1 MTMTERGGLKV
12 LYRSHKRGFV
22 LISVLMLGVL
32 LISCAT
38 SFSWF
43 VRMQVRGMRRETLT
57 LSKRTLATVLTN
69 SVMSLLS
76 ELSSHTNYDSP
87 VQRWYKPFIFSVP
100 EMGIWIVQV
109 TPLDDKIPLRNI
121 FLPDGN
127 TMRREFTEVWREM
140 WNKLKHR
147 ELEQLTLDFID
158 KNNRLRVGSREEK
171 YFINRAPYDISELL
185 ILSND
190 ITREIVYGEDGNLG
204 LSDYCTVYSDG
215 KININ
220 VAPVHVM
227 ELLPGLDTGGLAQ
240 SIAEHRTENAIESF
254 QDLQK
259 IPGASAR
266 TSTQLT
272 NIVSFKSRYFNIK
285 LESMSEDDDEE
296 AASFTV
302 IFDRTAKKIVR
313 WEEL

>member
-1 MTMTERGGLKV
+1 MTGRGGLKV

-43 VRMQVRGMRRETLT
+43 VRMQVRGMRRETQT
-57 LSKRTLATVLTN
+57 LSKRTLASVLAN

-76 ELSSHTNYDSP
+76 EASSHTNYDSP

-100 EMGIWIVQV
+100 EMGMWIVQV

-158 KNNRLRVGSREEK
+158 KNNRPRVGSREEK

-185 ILSND
+185 IMSND
-190 ITREIVYGEDGNLG
+190 ITREIVYGEEGNLG

-240 SIAEHRTENAIESF
+240 SIAEHRTENAIENF

-259 IPGASAR
+259 LPGASAR
-266 TSTQLT
+266 TSTRLT

-285 LESMSEDDDEE
+285 LESMNEEDDET
-296 AASFTV
+296 ASFTV
-302 IFDRTAKKIVR
+302 IFDRTAKKIVG
-313 WEEL
+313 WEEI

>member
-1 MTMTERGGLKV
+1 M
-12 LYRSHKRGFV
+12 LYHCRRRGFV

-57 LSKRTLATVLTN
+57 LSKRTLAAVLTN

-87 VQRWYKPFIFSVP
+87 TQRWYKPFLFDVP
-100 EMGIWIVQV
+100 DMGIWAVQI

-185 ILSND
+185 ILSSD
-190 ITREIVYGEDGNLG
+190 IDRSIVYGEDGNLG

-227 ELLPGLDTGGLAQ
+227 ELLPGLDTGGLVQ
-240 SIAEHRTENAIESF
+240 SIAEYRTENAIENF

-285 LESMSEDDDEE
+285 LESMSDEDEE
-296 AASFTV
+296 TSSFTV
-302 IFDRTAKKIVR
+302 IFDRTAKKIVK
-313 WEEL
+313 WEEI

>member
-1 MTMTERGGLKV
+1 M
-12 LYRSHKRGFV
+12 LYHCRRRGFV

-57 LSKRTLATVLTN
+57 LSKRTLAAVLTN

-87 VQRWYKPFIFSVP
+87 TQRWYKPFLFDVP
-100 EMGIWIVQV
+100 DMGIWAVQI

-185 ILSND
+185 ILSSD
-190 ITREIVYGEDGNLG
+190 IDRSIVYGEDGNLG

-227 ELLPGLDTGGLAQ
+227 ELLPGLDTGGLAK
-240 SIAEHRTENAIESF
+240 SIAEHRTENAIENF

-285 LESMSEDDDEE
+285 LESMSDEDEE
-296 AASFTV
+296 TSSFTV
-302 IFDRTAKKIVR
+302 IFDRTAKKIVK
-313 WEEL
+313 WEEI

>member
-1 MTMTERGGLKV
+1 MTKTGRGGLKV

-43 VRMQVRGMRRETLT
+43 VRMQVRGMRRETIS
-57 LSKRTLATVLTN
+57 LSKRTLASVLAN

-76 ELSSHTNYDSP
+76 EASSHTNYDSP

-100 EMGIWIVQV
+100 EMGMWIVQV

-240 SIAEHRTENAIESF
+240 SIAEHRTENAIENF

-259 IPGASAR
+259 LPGASAR
-266 TSTQLT
+266 TSTRLT
-272 NIVSFKSRYFNIK
+272 NIVSFKSRYFSIK
-285 LESMSEDDDEE
+285 LESMSEEDDET
-296 AASFTV
+296 ASFTV
-302 IFDRTAKKIVR
+302 IFDRTAKKIVG
-313 WEEL
+313 WEEI

>member
-1 MTMTERGGLKV
+1 M
-12 LYRSHKRGFV
+12 LYHCRRRGFV

-43 VRMQVRGMRRETLT
+43 ARMQVRGMRRETLT

-87 VQRWYKPFIFSVP
+87 TQRWYKPFLFDVP
-100 EMGIWIVQV
+100 DMGIWVVQI

-185 ILSND
+185 ILSSD
-190 ITREIVYGEDGNLG
+190 IDRSIVYGEDGNLG

-220 VAPVHVM
+220 VAPIHVM
-227 ELLPGLDTGGLAQ
+227 ELLPGLDTGGLAK
-240 SIAEHRTENAIESF
+240 SISEHRTENAIENF

-285 LESMSEDDDEE
+285 LESMSDEDEE
-296 AASFTV
+296 TSSFTV
-302 IFDRTAKKIVR
+302 IFDRTAKKIVK
-313 WEEL
+313 WEEI

>member
-1 MTMTERGGLKV
+1 M
-12 LYRSHKRGFV
+12 LYHCRRRGFV

-57 LSKRTLATVLTN
+57 LSKRTLAAVLTN

-87 VQRWYKPFIFSVP
+87 TQRWYKPFLFDVP
-100 EMGIWIVQV
+100 DMGIWAVQI

-185 ILSND
+185 ILSSD
-190 ITREIVYGEDGNLG
+190 IDRSIVYGEDGNLG

-227 ELLPGLDTGGLAQ
+227 ELLPGLDTGGLVQ
-240 SIAEHRTENAIESF
+240 SIAEHRAENAIENF

-285 LESMSEDDDEE
+285 LESMSDEDEE
-296 AASFTV
+296 TSSFTV
-302 IFDRTAKKIVR
+302 IFDRTAKKIVK
-313 WEEL
+313 WEEI

>member
-1 MTMTERGGLKV
+1 M
-12 LYRSHKRGFV
+12 LYHCRRRGFV

-57 LSKRTLATVLTN
+57 LSKRTLAAVLTN

-87 VQRWYKPFIFSVP
+87 TQRWYKPFLFDVP
-100 EMGIWIVQV
+100 DMGIWVVQI

-185 ILSND
+185 ILSSD
-190 ITREIVYGEDGNLG
+190 IDRSIVYGEDGNLG

-227 ELLPGLDTGGLAQ
+227 ELLPGLDTGGLAK
-240 SIAEHRTENAIESF
+240 SISEHRMENAIENF

-285 LESMSEDDDEE
+285 LESMSDEDEE
-296 AASFTV
+296 TSSFTV
-302 IFDRTAKKIVR
+302 IFDRTAKKIVK
-313 WEEL
+313 WEEI

>member
-1 MTMTERGGLKV
+1 MTMTGRGGLKV

-43 VRMQVRGMRRETLT
+43 VRMQVRGMRRETIS
-57 LSKRTLATVLTN
+57 LSKRTLASVLAN

-76 ELSSHTNYDSP
+76 EASSHTNYDSP

-158 KNNRLRVGSREEK
+158 KNNRPRVGSREEK

-190 ITREIVYGEDGNLG
+190 ITREIVYGEEGNLG

-240 SIAEHRTENAIESF
+240 SIAEHRKENAIENF

-259 IPGASAR
+259 LPGASAR
-266 TSTQLT
+266 TSTRLT
-272 NIVSFKSRYFNIK
+272 NIVSFKSRYFSIK
-285 LESMSEDDDEE
+285 LESMNEEDDET
-296 AASFTV
+296 ASFTV
-302 IFDRTAKKIVR
+302 IFDRTAKKIVG
-313 WEEL
+313 WEEI

>member
-1 MTMTERGGLKV
+1 MTKTERGGLKV

-43 VRMQVRGMRRETLT
+43 VRMQVRGMRRETIS
-57 LSKRTLATVLTN
+57 LSKRTLASVLAN

-76 ELSSHTNYDSP
+76 EASSHTNYDSP

-100 EMGIWIVQV
+100 EMGMWIVQV

-158 KNNRLRVGSREEK
+158 KNNRPRVGSREEK

-185 ILSND
+185 IMSND

-240 SIAEHRTENAIESF
+240 SIAEHRTENAIENF

-259 IPGASAR
+259 LPGASAR
-266 TSTQLT
+266 TSTRLT

-285 LESMSEDDDEE
+285 LESMNEEDDET
-296 AASFTV
+296 ASFTV
-302 IFDRTAKKIVR
+302 IFDRTAKKIVG
-313 WEEL
+313 WEEI

>member
-1 MTMTERGGLKV
+1 MTKTGRGGLKV

-43 VRMQVRGMRRETLT
+43 VRMQVRGMRRETIS
-57 LSKRTLATVLTN
+57 LSKRTLASVLAN

-76 ELSSHTNYDSP
+76 EASSHTNYDSP

-100 EMGIWIVQV
+100 EMGMWIVQV

-240 SIAEHRTENAIESF
+240 SIAEHRTENAIENF

-259 IPGASAR
+259 LPGASAR
-266 TSTQLT
+266 TSTRLT

-285 LESMSEDDDEE
+285 LESMNEEDDET
-296 AASFTV
+296 ASFTV
-302 IFDRTAKKIVR
+302 IFDRTAKKIVG
-313 WEEL
+313 WEEI

>member
-1 MTMTERGGLKV
+1 MTKTERGGLKV

-43 VRMQVRGMRRETLT
+43 VRMQVRGMRRETIS
-57 LSKRTLATVLTN
+57 LSKRTLASVLAN

-76 ELSSHTNYDSP
+76 EASSHTNYDSP

-100 EMGIWIVQV
+100 EMGMWIVQV

-185 ILSND
+185 IMSND

-240 SIAEHRTENAIESF
+240 SIAEHRTENAIENF

-259 IPGASAR
+259 LPGASAR
-266 TSTQLT
+266 TSTRLT
-272 NIVSFKSRYFNIK
+272 NIVSFKSRYFSIK
-285 LESMSEDDDEE
+285 LESMSEEDDET
-296 AASFTV
+296 ASFTV
-302 IFDRTAKKIVR
+302 IFDRTAKKIVG
-313 WEEL
+313 WEEI

>member
-1 MTMTERGGLKV
+1 MTKTERGGLKV

-43 VRMQVRGMRRETLT
+43 VRMQVRGMRRETIS
-57 LSKRTLATVLTN
+57 LSKRTLASVLAN

-76 ELSSHTNYDSP
+76 EASSHTNYDSP

-240 SIAEHRTENAIESF
+240 SIAEHRKENAIENF

-259 IPGASAR
+259 LPGASAR
-266 TSTQLT
+266 TSTRLT
-272 NIVSFKSRYFNIK
+272 NIVSFKSRYFSIK
-285 LESMSEDDDEE
+285 LESMNEEDDET
-296 AASFTV
+296 ASFTV
-302 IFDRTAKKIVR
+302 IFDRTAKKIVG
-313 WEEL
+313 WEEI

>member
-1 MTMTERGGLKV
+1 M
-12 LYRSHKRGFV
+12 LYHCRRRGFV

-43 VRMQVRGMRRETLT
+43 ARMQVRGMRRETLT
-57 LSKRTLATVLTN
+57 LSKRTLAAVLTN

-87 VQRWYKPFIFSVP
+87 TQRWYKPFLFDVP
-100 EMGIWIVQV
+100 DMGIWAVQI

-185 ILSND
+185 ILSSD
-190 ITREIVYGEDGNLG
+190 INRSIVYGEDGNLG

-220 VAPVHVM
+220 VAPIHVM
-227 ELLPGLDTGGLAQ
+227 ELLPGLDTGGLAK
-240 SIAEHRTENAIESF
+240 SISEHRTENAIENF

-285 LESMSEDDDEE
+285 LESMSDEDEE
-296 AASFTV
+296 TSSFTV
-302 IFDRTAKKIVR
+302 IFDRTAKKIVK
-313 WEEL
+313 WEEI

>member
-1 MTMTERGGLKV
+1 M
-12 LYRSHKRGFV
+12 LYHCRRRGFV

-43 VRMQVRGMRRETLT
+43 ARMQVRGMRRETLT
-57 LSKRTLATVLTN
+57 LSKRPLAAVLTN

-87 VQRWYKPFIFSVP
+87 TQRWYKPFLFDVP
-100 EMGIWIVQV
+100 DMGIWVVQI

-185 ILSND
+185 ILSSD
-190 ITREIVYGEDGNLG
+190 IDRSIVYGEDGNLG

-227 ELLPGLDTGGLAQ
+227 ELLPGLDTGGLAK
-240 SIAEHRTENAIESF
+240 SISEHRMENAIENF

-285 LESMSEDDDEE
+285 LESMSDEDEE
-296 AASFTV
+296 TSSFTV
-302 IFDRTAKKIVR
+302 IFDRTAKKIVK
-313 WEEL
+313 WEEI

>member
-43 VRMQVRGMRRETLT
+43 VRMQVRGMRRETIS
-57 LSKRTLATVLTN
+57 LSKRTLASVLAN

-76 ELSSHTNYDSP
+76 EASSHTNYDSP

-158 KNNRLRVGSREEK
+158 KNNRPRVGSREEK

-240 SIAEHRTENAIESF
+240 SIAEHRTENAIENF

-266 TSTQLT
+266 TSTRLT

-285 LESMSEDDDEE
+285 LESMNEEDDET
-296 AASFTV
+296 ASFTV
-302 IFDRTAKKIVR
+302 IFDRTAKKIVG
-313 WEEL
+313 WEEI

>member
-1 MTMTERGGLKV
+1 M
-12 LYRSHKRGFV
+12 
-22 LISVLMLGVL
+22 LISVLLLGVL

-43 VRMQVRGMRRETLT
+43 VRTQVRGIQRESIN
-57 LSKRTLATVLTN
+57 LSKRTLANVLAN

-76 ELSSHTNYDSP
+76 ELASHVNYDSP
-87 VQRWYKPFIFSVP
+87 VQRWYQPFILNVP
-100 EMGIWIVQV
+100 DMGLWVLQV
-109 TPLDDKIPLRNI
+109 TPLDDKIPLGNI

-127 TMRREFTEVWREM
+127 TMRHELSEPWREM
-140 WNKLKHR
+140 WDKLKHR
-147 ELEQLTLDFID
+147 ELEQITLDFMD
-158 KNNRLRVGSREEK
+158 RNNRPRVGGKEEK
-171 YFINRAPYDISELL
+171 YFINRAPYDLSELL
-185 ILSND
+185 ILSGD
-190 ITREIVYGEDGNLG
+190 IDRDIVYGSGGRLG

-215 KININ
+215 KINLN

-227 ELLPGLDTGGLAQ
+227 ELLPGLDVGGLAQ
-240 SIAEHRTENAIESF
+240 SIAEYRTENAIENF

-272 NIVSFKSRYFNIK
+272 NTAGFKSRYFNIK
-285 LESMSEDDDEE
+285 LENIGEED
-296 AASFTV
+296 AASFTI

>member
-1 MTMTERGGLKV
+1 M
-12 LYRSHKRGFV
+12 LYHCRRRGFV

-57 LSKRTLATVLTN
+57 LSKRTLAAVLTN

-87 VQRWYKPFIFSVP
+87 TQRWYKPFLFDVP
-100 EMGIWIVQV
+100 DMGIWAVQI

-185 ILSND
+185 ILSSD
-190 ITREIVYGEDGNLG
+190 IDRSIVYGEDGNLG

-227 ELLPGLDTGGLAQ
+227 ELLPGLDTGGLVQ
-240 SIAEHRTENAIESF
+240 SIAEHRTENAIENF

-285 LESMSEDDDEE
+285 LESMSDEDEE
-296 AASFTV
+296 TSSFTV
-302 IFDRTAKKIVR
+302 IFDRTAKKIVK
-313 WEEL
+313 WEEI

>member
-1 MTMTERGGLKV
+1 MTMTGRGGLKV

-43 VRMQVRGMRRETLT
+43 VRMQVRGMRRETIS
-57 LSKRTLATVLTN
+57 LSKRTLASVLAN

-76 ELSSHTNYDSP
+76 EASSHTNYDSP

-158 KNNRLRVGSREEK
+158 KNNRPRVGSREEK

-240 SIAEHRTENAIESF
+240 SIAEHRKENAIENF

-259 IPGASAR
+259 LPGASAR
-266 TSTQLT
+266 TSTRLT
-272 NIVSFKSRYFNIK
+272 NLVSFKSRYFSIK
-285 LESMSEDDDEE
+285 LESMNEEDDET
-296 AASFTV
+296 ASFTV
-302 IFDRTAKKIVR
+302 IFDRTAKKIVG
-313 WEEL
+313 WEEI

>member
-1 MTMTERGGLKV
+1 M

-43 VRMQVRGMRRETLT
+43 VRMQVRGMRRETIS
-57 LSKRTLATVLTN
+57 LSKRTLASVLSN
-69 SVMSLLS
+69 SVMSLIT
-76 ELSSHTNYDSP
+76 EASSHTNYDSP

-100 EMGIWIVQV
+100 DMGIWVVQV

-140 WNKLKHR
+140 WNNLKHR

-158 KNNRLRVGSREEK
+158 KNARPRVGSREEN
-171 YFINRAPYDISELL
+171 YFINRSPYDVSELL
-185 ILSND
+185 ILSKD
-190 ITREIVYGEDGNLG
+190 ITLETVYGDGGNLG
-204 LSDYCTVYSDG
+204 LTDYCTVYSDG

-227 ELLPGLDTGGLAQ
+227 ELLPGLDAGGLAQ
-240 SIAEHRTENAIESF
+240 SIAEYRTENAIENF
-254 QDLQK
+254 RDLQK

-285 LESMSEDDDEE
+285 LENMSEEDEDT
-296 AASFTV
+296 ASFTV

>member
-1 MTMTERGGLKV
+1 MTKTERGGLKV

-43 VRMQVRGMRRETLT
+43 VRMQVRGMRRETIS
-57 LSKRTLATVLTN
+57 LSKRTLASVLAN

-76 ELSSHTNYDSP
+76 EASSHTNYDSP

-100 EMGIWIVQV
+100 DMGIWVVQI

-185 ILSND
+185 IMSND
-190 ITREIVYGEDGNLG
+190 ITREIVYGEEGNLG

-240 SIAEHRTENAIESF
+240 SIAEHRTENAIENF

-259 IPGASAR
+259 LPGASAR
-266 TSTQLT
+266 TSTRLT
-272 NIVSFKSRYFNIK
+272 NIVSFKSRYFSIK
-285 LESMSEDDDEE
+285 LESMSEEDDET
-296 AASFTV
+296 ASFTV
-302 IFDRTAKKIVR
+302 IFDRTAKKIVG
-313 WEEL
+313 WEEI

>member
-1 MTMTERGGLKV
+1 
-12 LYRSHKRGFV
+12 
-22 LISVLMLGVL
+22 
-32 LISCAT
+32 
-38 SFSWF
+38 
-43 VRMQVRGMRRETLT
+43 MRRETLT

-87 VQRWYKPFIFSVP
+87 VQRWYQPFLFSIP
-100 EMGIWIVQV
+100 DMGIWAVQI

-127 TMRREFTEVWREM
+127 TMRRELTEVWREM
-140 WNKLKHR
+140 WNKLRHR

-158 KNNRLRVGSREEK
+158 KNNRPRVGSREEK
-171 YFINRAPYDISELL
+171 YFINRAPYDISEFL

-190 ITREIVYGEDGNLG
+190 ITRETVYGDDGILG

-240 SIAEHRTENAIESF
+240 SIAEHRTENAIENF

-259 IPGASAR
+259 LPGASAR

-285 LESMSEDDDEE
+285 LQSIIENEEDTS
-296 AASFTV
+296 SFSV

>member
-1 MTMTERGGLKV
+1 MTKTERGGLKV

-43 VRMQVRGMRRETLT
+43 VRMQVRGMRRETIS
-57 LSKRTLATVLTN
+57 LSKRTLASVLAN

-76 ELSSHTNYDSP
+76 EASSHTNYDSP

-158 KNNRLRVGSREEK
+158 KNNRPRVGSREEK

-240 SIAEHRTENAIESF
+240 SIAEHRTENAIENF

-266 TSTQLT
+266 TSTRLT

-285 LESMSEDDDEE
+285 LESMNEEDDET
-296 AASFTV
+296 ASFTV
-302 IFDRTAKKIVR
+302 IFDRTAKKIVG
-313 WEEL
+313 WEEI

>member
-1 MTMTERGGLKV
+1 M
-12 LYRSHKRGFV
+12 LYRSRKRGFV

-87 VQRWYKPFIFSVP
+87 VQRWYQPFLFSIP
-100 EMGIWIVQV
+100 DMGIWAVQI

-127 TMRREFTEVWREM
+127 TMRRELTEVWREM
-140 WNKLKHR
+140 WNKLRHR

-158 KNNRLRVGSREEK
+158 KNNRPRVGSREEK
-171 YFINRAPYDISELL
+171 YFINRAPYDISEFL

-190 ITREIVYGEDGNLG
+190 ITRETVYGDDGILG

-240 SIAEHRTENAIESF
+240 SIAEHRTENAIENF

-259 IPGASAR
+259 LPGASAR

-285 LESMSEDDDEE
+285 LQSIIENEEDTS
-296 AASFTV
+296 SFSV